1 MSLTIELSGDSIAD
15 NPFARF
21 SWTKAAVEWADEAG
35 PMVRAAL
42 KAEAPVGKT
51 DLSGRKGG
59 RLRDSI
65 RYERE
70 TTPGSVTMV
79 FTANTPYAGFVIEG
93 TGPHLIPLEPKAP
106 GTALQFEFQGAVTY
120 RRQVR
125 HPGTKPNDFPERALG
140 GVATEK
146 LKEWFADAVRE
157 SAEGA

>member
-1 MSLTIELSGDSIAD
+1 VSLTIELSGDSIAD

-21 SWTKAAVEWADEAG
+21 NWTAAAGEWADEAG

-42 KAEAPVGKT
+42 KQEAPVAPT
-51 DLSGRKGG
+51 SFSGRKGG

-70 TTPGSVTMV
+70 TAVGSVTML

-93 TGPHLIPLEPKAP
+93 TGPHVIAASAAR
-106 GTALQFEFQGAVTY
+106 ALQFEMDGAVTY
-120 RRQVR
+120 ARRVN
-125 HPGTKPNDFPERALG
+125 HPGTKANDFPERALG
-140 GVATEK
+140 GLATEK
-146 LKEWFADAVRE
+146 LKEWFADAMRE

>member
-1 MSLTIELSGDSIAD
+1 VSLTVELSGDSIAD
-15 NPFARF
+15 SPFARF

-70 TTPGSVTMV
+70 TAVGSVTMV
-79 FTANTPYAGFVIEG
+79 FTANVPYAGFVIEG
-93 TGPHLIPLEPKAP
+93 TGPHVITASAAR
-106 GTALQFEFQGAVTY
+106 ALQFEFQGAVTY
-120 RRQVR
+120 RRSVQ
-125 HPGTKPNDFPERALG
+125 HPGTKANDFPERALG

-146 LKEWFADAVRE
+146 LKEWFADAVQA

>member
-1 MSLTIELSGDSIAD
+1 VSITIELDGDSIAD
-15 NPFARF
+15 SPFARF
-21 SWTKAAVEWADEAG
+21 SWTVAANEWADEAG

-70 TTPGSVTMV
+70 TAAGSVTMT
-79 FTANTPYAGFVIEG
+79 FTANTPYAGYVIEG
-93 TGPHLIPLEPKAP
+93 TGPHAITASAAR
-106 GTALQFEFQGAVTY
+106 ALQFSLDGAVTY
-120 RRQVR
+120 RRSVN
-125 HPGTKPNDFPERALG
+125 HPGTKANDFPERAIG
-140 GVATEK
+140 GFATEK
-146 LKEWFADAVRE
+146 LKEWFADTMRE